1 MKLKDLRKL
10 IQKELN
16 NIDENSWVAIDCVF
30 EQIEDEYG
38 IEAKNKAVRDFK
50 LDES

>member
-1 MKLKDLRKL
+1 MKLKDLRKQ
-10 IQKELN
+10 IKKELAN
-16 NIDENSWVAIDCVF
+16 LDGYSWLAIDGAL

-50 LDES
+50 LDD